1 MPSSLVIKGQSF
13 SSQIEA
19 ERFFYDL
26 RDKNLTSGGEI
37 SGSDE
42 FDLLEDLYVRY
53 CNATNWKTPGNPVAL
68 YARNIV
74 RESSPKSGTT
84 KGFVAKFGDGS
95 EQEFSVKKAVRAV
108 AASS

>member
-1 MPSSLVIKGQSF
+1 MPNPLIIKDQHF

-26 RDKNLTSGGEI
+26 RDRNLESGGDI
-37 SGSDE
+37 IGSAE
-42 FDLLEDLYVRY
+42 FDLLEDLYIRY
-53 CNATNWKTPGNPVAL
+53 CEATNWKILGSPVAF
-68 YARNIV
+68 YARNIM
-74 RESSPKSGTT
+74 RENGPKGGITQ
-84 KGFVAKFGDGS
+84 GVVAKFSDGS